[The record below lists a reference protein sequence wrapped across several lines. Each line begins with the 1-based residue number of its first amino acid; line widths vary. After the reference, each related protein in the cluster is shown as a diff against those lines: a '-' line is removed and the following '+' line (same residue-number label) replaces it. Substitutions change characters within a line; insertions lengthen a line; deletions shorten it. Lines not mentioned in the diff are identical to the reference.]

1 MGVYNLAGQVRQTH
15 LKSEITIQE
24 MLQGSCQMDG
34 VDDATSSRKSV
45 QAPAE
50 RNKYKRLQGIGLE
63 IQFGFLDTGSSRE
76 VVQVVGKE

>member
-34 VDDATSSRKSV
+34 VDDANVNAAKGSLAITYENTVTNPEKLLEGIR
-45 QAPAE
+45 AE
-50 RNKYKRLQGIGLE
+50 GIEVKRE
-63 IQFGFLDTGSSRE
+63 
-76 VVQVVGKE
+76 

>member
-1 MGVYNLAGQVRQTH
+1 MGVYNLAGQVGQTH

-24 MLQGSCQMDG
+24 MLQRSCQMD
-34 VDDATSSRKSV
+34 DAMNSRKSV

-63 IQFGFLDTGSSRE
+63 IQVGFLDTGSSSE